1 MILVGEMRDLE
12 TIEAA
17 ITAAETGH
25 IVFGTL
31 HTTGA
36 QGTVNRI
43 IDVFPTNQQEQI
55 RTQLS
60 TSIIG
65 VLSQALLP
73 KIGGGR
79 VAAYEMLVVT
89 PGHRQPDPR
98 EQDLPHHLGDPD
110 RRQAWACSCWTT
122 HMFKL
127 WQDRASSRRATC
139 SVKANSPDELAAQD
153 RPGRARPV
161 RRRGRSAQATKAK
174 RQRTSGMNGSDE
186 PAYDLRGRATMA
198 IRRIGQIL
206 VDLGFITD
214 DQLETLLEEQQQR
227 PGELLGQDR
236 R

>member
-1 MILVGEMRDLE
+1 MRQDPDVILVGEMRDLE

-65 VLSQALLP
+65 ILSQALLP

-98 EQDLPHHLGDPD
+98 EQDLPHHLVDPD
-110 RRQAWACSCWTT
+110 RAEAGHAVVGRPHVQA
-122 HMFKL
+122 
-127 WQDRASSRRATC
+127 
-139 SVKANSPDELAAQD
+139 LAAGPGGEEGNPLPGQQ
-153 RPGRARPV
+153 PGRHDGRGSP
-161 RRRGRSAQATKAK
+161 RRKRGIFDDEDDGGGGQA
-174 RQRTSGMNGSDE
+174 
-186 PAYDLRGRATMA
+186 
-198 IRRIGQIL
+198 
-206 VDLGFITD
+206 
-214 DQLETLLEEQQQR
+214 
-227 PGELLGQDR
+227 
-236 R
+236 